1 MEDVKLTIEEKLK
14 ACQTEFTKIEQLME
28 SLVQQSKD
36 LQKQYDE
43 AVMKR
48 EQIRGEYTGYVN
60 LLATLSQ
67 NKEENKNLTDSVKD
81 NVKIEKPKAK
91 KETTLSDEEK
101 AQVKAQV
108 KASTIKSKGAK
119 KEDEDYLNYLNK

>member
-1 MEDVKLTIEEKLK
+1 MEDVKSTIEEKLK

-67 NKEENKNLTDSVKD
+67 NKEENKNSNDSVKD
-81 NVKIEKPKAK
+81 NVKAEKPKAK

-101 AQVKAQV
+101 AKIKAQV
-108 KASTIKSKGAK
+108 KASTMKSKGAI